1 MLVIDNGPQYYSAE
15 LSAFAWSW
23 CFEKVTSSPKLPKVF
38 REYQALLE
46 WAERQR
52 RDLGLFL
59 RNGLWDVAAKLCDQ
73 LGAAYRRNLRSGGQI
88 HSKKTGAKEETIPDN
103 H

>member
-1 MLVIDNGPQYYSAE
+1 MKELKAIFTGFWIPEVLVIDNGPQYNSAE
-15 LSAFAWSW
+15 LSAFARSW

-38 REYQALLE
+38 REYPALLE

-52 RDLGLFL
+52 RDSGLFL

-73 LGAAYRRNLRSGGQI
+73 P
-88 HSKKTGAKEETIPDN
+88 ETRF
-103 H
+103 